1 MKHFKKVTNTKV
13 AYKKYLSIKAPMN
26 EIDEKLAE
34 KNAHK
39 KINFRQFSFRGKR
52 KNSGALR
59 YQLIKA
65 SNPSII
71 PYCYTFRRVL

>member
-1 MKHFKKVTNTKV
+1 MKHFKKVSNTKV

-39 KINFRQFSFRGKR
+39 KINFLQFSLAVNAR
-52 KNSGALR
+52 NAALNATS
-59 YQLIKA
+59 LIKA